1 MAQRK
6 KGSAKTA
13 RSRPRKAGARAK
25 ATAKA
30 ARSGRRA
37 ARPAGAA
44 DAATFYVC
52 RSCVWSESARE
63 RDGRRQGTFLLD
75 AVQALIEAEPL
86 PEALRLRA
94 VYCLN
99 GCKSPCN
106 VGFRAAG
113 KHHVRFSHLTP
124 ENAAD
129 VLAYARAY
137 RASADG
143 DVPEEETPQAMRGK
157 MTVRTPPVG

>member
-1 MAQRK
+1 MATRK
-6 KGSAKTA
+6 SGKRAA
-13 RSRPRKAGARAK
+13 AGARAGAGK
-25 ATAKA
+25 SRAAA
-30 ARSGRRA
+30 AR
-37 ARPAGAA
+37 RPACGTLAKSA
-44 DAATFYVC
+44 GKAPATFYVC

-63 RDGRRQGTFLLD
+63 RDGKRQGTFLLE
-75 AVQALIEAEPL
+75 AVRELIESEPL
-86 PEALRLRA
+86 PEALNLRA

-129 VLAYARAY
+129 VIAYAQAY
-137 RASADG
+137 QSSATGEVSED
-143 DVPEEETPQAMRGK
+143 ETPAAMRGK
-157 MTVRTPPVG
+157 MTVHTPPIG

>member
-1 MAQRK
+1 MARRK
-6 KGSAKTA
+6 QGSGKAA
-13 RSRPRKAGARAK
+13 RSRPRKGGARAQ

-37 ARPAGAA
+37 ARPAGTT

-63 RDGRRQGTFLLD
+63 RDGKRQGTFLLE
-75 AVQALIEAEPL
+75 AVQALVEAEPL
-86 PEALRLRA
+86 PEALKLRA

-143 DVPEEETPQAMRGK
+143 DVPEDETPAAMRGK